1 MPAKKKSDQDT
12 VTATPSSSTSSTK
25 PIVTT
30 APSKTPSP
38 STMPALKQKTGI
50 IKSKVP
56 PPVPPRGSPR
66 DRRSAGNGGANKTGL
81 SPRGTPPSS
90 GSVNYL
96 NDKYFNVARPNP
108 NATSLADLKSI
119 NTPVAIRSA
128 LVNEQIFPTAL
139 ILRPVFGERRSPTC
153 VQDWLEVNDFG
164 SSDFDRKII
173 EWTHRAKDAAKMRKP
188 IPIKTAIL
196 QREDSFR
203 NISNSSGS
211 VRSLAENI
219 ESKIAAAA
227 AAGANDGKAANAE
240 ASTSKDEGK
249 EKEDAQDVLKP
260 LKQSVFIKPRIRK
273 RGVKKPLNRLNWMP
287 GSSELDDEFCTS
299 SRCRRNVVFD
309 SSSRRRDMSPM
320 PDFIKRESLYDDYRE
335 AELIFNTLQPARG
348 RHGFDVDGGDA
359 MKRFKLVDALSN
371 LDVNDNF
378 AERCLESF
386 SEGEF
391 V

>member
-1 MPAKKKSDQDT
+1 MS
-12 VTATPSSSTSSTK
+12 TPSK

-30 APSKTPSP
+30 APSKTPP
-38 STMPALKQKTGI
+38 ATIPALKQKTGI

-66 DRRSAGNGGANKTGL
+66 DRRSGNGSNKSGL

-108 NATSLADLKSI
+108 NANLADNREKSAKSPI
-119 NTPVAIRSA
+119 PIRTTA
-128 LVNEQIFPTAL
+128 VNEQILPTAL

-164 SSDFDRKII
+164 SSDFDRKIV
-173 EWTHRAKDAAKMRKP
+173 EWTQRGKNAAKLRKP

-196 QREDSFR
+196 QREDSFK

-211 VRSLAENI
+211 VKSLAENI
-219 ESKIAAAA
+219 ESKIAKATTT
-227 AAGANDGKAANAE
+227 DVKAAVA
-240 ASTSKDEGK
+240 ASTSADKDK
-249 EKEDAQDVLKP
+249 EPAQDVLKP
-260 LKQSVFIKPRIRK
+260 LKPTIFIKPRIKK
-273 RGVKKPLNRLNWMP
+273 RGVKVPMNRLNWMP

-309 SSSRRRDMSPM
+309 SSSRRRDFSPM

-335 AELIFNTLQPARG
+335 AELIFNTLQPVRG
-348 RHGFDVDGGDA
+348 RFGFETDGGDA

-371 LDVNDNF
+371 MDVNDNF
-378 AERCLESF
+378 SAQCLESF

>member
-1 MPAKKKSDQDT
+1 MCELCSNGKDEDAITSI
-12 VTATPSSSTSSTK
+12 PSSSVSTPSK

-30 APSKTPSP
+30 ASTKASP
-38 STMPALKQKTGI
+38 STLPALKQKTGI
-50 IKSKVP
+50 IKAKIP

-66 DRRSAGNGGANKTGL
+66 DRRSGSSTNKSGL

-96 NDKYFNVARPNP
+96 NDKYFNAARPNP
-108 NATSLADLKSI
+108 KAILTGNEMKS
-119 NTPVAIRSA
+119 TKSPVPIRTA
-128 LVNEQIFPTAL
+128 VVNEQIFPTAL
-139 ILRPVFGERRSPTC
+139 ILRPVFGDRRSPTC

-173 EWTHRAKDAAKMRKP
+173 EWSERGKETAKNRKP

-196 QREDSFR
+196 QRENTFK

-211 VRSLAENI
+211 VKSLADNI
-219 ESKIAAAA
+219 EAKISS
-227 AAGANDGKAANAE
+227 AGTTGAKPAVEAQRSAE
-240 ASTSKDEGK
+240 NKNE
-249 EKEDAQDVLKP
+249 EDSQDILKP
-260 LKQSVFIKPRIRK
+260 LKPCIFIKPRIRK

-348 RHGFDVDGGDA
+348 RHGFDTDGGDA

-371 LDVNDNF
+371 LDVNDSF
-378 AERCLESF
+378 SAQCLESF
-386 SEGEF
+386 NEGEF

>member
-1 MPAKKKSDQDT
+1 MCELCSNGKDEDAITSIPSS
-12 VTATPSSSTSSTK
+12 VSTPSK

-30 APSKTPSP
+30 ASAKASP
-38 STMPALKQKTGI
+38 STLPALKQKTGI
-50 IKSKVP
+50 IKAKIP

-66 DRRSAGNGGANKTGL
+66 DRRSGSSTNKSGL

-96 NDKYFNVARPNP
+96 NDKYFNAARPNP
-108 NATSLADLKSI
+108 KAILTGNEMKS
-119 NTPVAIRSA
+119 TKSPVPIRTA
-128 LVNEQIFPTAL
+128 VVNEQIFPTAL
-139 ILRPVFGERRSPTC
+139 ILRPVFGDRRSPTC

-173 EWTHRAKDAAKMRKP
+173 EWSERGKETAKNRKP

-196 QREDSFR
+196 QRENTFK

-211 VRSLAENI
+211 VKSLADNI
-219 ESKIAAAA
+219 EAKISS
-227 AAGANDGKAANAE
+227 AGTTGAKPAVEAQRSAE
-240 ASTSKDEGK
+240 NKNE
-249 EKEDAQDVLKP
+249 EDSQDILKP
-260 LKQSVFIKPRIRK
+260 LKPCIFIKPRIRK

-348 RHGFDVDGGDA
+348 RHGFDTDGGDA

-371 LDVNDNF
+371 LDVNDSF
-378 AERCLESF
+378 SAQCLESF
-386 SEGEF
+386 NEGEF